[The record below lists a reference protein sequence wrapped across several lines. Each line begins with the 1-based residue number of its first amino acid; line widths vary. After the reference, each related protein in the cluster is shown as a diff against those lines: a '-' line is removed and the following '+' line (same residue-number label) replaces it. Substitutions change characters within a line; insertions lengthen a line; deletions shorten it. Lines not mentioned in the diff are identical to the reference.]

1 LTRIRVRIDDEEL
14 AELLLLASDME
25 LSPNLVMR
33 TALALLADDWR
44 QHGGSRIPDAGSVR

>member
-14 AELLLLASDME
+14 AELLLLASEME

-33 TALALLADDWR
+33 TALAQLADDWR
-44 QHGGSRIPDAGSVR
+44 STQNRP

>member
-14 AELLLLASDME
+14 AELLALASEME

-33 TALALLADDWR
+33 TALALLAEDWR
-44 QHGGSRIPDAGSVR
+44 AARQIPR